1 MPSLEQVPLPSC
13 LDYFFLQAVAL
24 ANLIAVAR
32 REFSSHPDLDTVFG
46 PSFSAMLNADYDFG
60 GMVDRCRGWW

>member
-13 LDYFFLQAVAL
+13 LDYFFFRLLHLRTSLLVH
-24 ANLIAVAR
+24 R